1 MISSTT
7 ISQIIIHYKS
17 MINNES
23 YNKEWIESFRKQ
35 KEFRAVNPPIFEKM
49 IYAFSL
55 LELLAKS
62 GFNFIF
68 KGGTSLLL
76 MPIDSDRFSIDIDI
90 ITEKSREELEL
101 CIQNSITDS
110 VFTSFVEDKR
120 RRDAGGIP
128 KAHYIFNFNANYCN
142 EGTILLDVLF
152 VANPYP
158 NTTEVEIRC
167 NWIIT
172 TEPFHN
178 VTIPSVNAM
187 LGDKLTAFAPNTTG
201 IPYWLNNPQSPD
213 KRMEIIKQMYDVSNL
228 INHCD
233 NILETKIAF
242 KTIANHQI
250 EFQNLNITNHD
261 VIDDIFNTALLLAK
275 RDNNKT
281 EPDKSYFN
289 DLQSGIKMFESHLIK
304 SKFKIEDAIVAS
316 AKAACFTQHIKQT
329 DVTHFEKF
337 EENSDVFKT
346 DISNTDY
353 NFLNRFK
360 KTNKQAYFYWYKC
373 LHLMNLIN

>member
-1 MISSTT
+1 MI
-7 ISQIIIHYKS
+7 I
-17 MINNES
+17 NES

-35 KEFRAVNPPIFEKM
+35 KEFRTVNPPIFEKM

-62 GFNFIF
+62 GCKFIF

-76 MPIDSDRFSIDIDI
+76 MPIDSNRFSIDIDI
-90 ITEKSREELEL
+90 ITEKSKEELEH
-101 CIQNSITDS
+101 CIQNAITDS
-110 VFTSFVEDKR
+110 VFTSFAEDER

-128 KAHYIFNFNANYCN
+128 KAHYVFNFNANYGN

-152 VANPYP
+152 IANPYP
-158 NTTEVEIRC
+158 TTNEVEINC
-167 NWIIT
+167 KWILAK
-172 TEPFHN
+172 EPFYK
-178 VTIPSVNAM
+178 VTIPSINSI

-201 IPYWLNNPQSPD
+201 IPYWLKKPNAPD
-213 KRMEIIKQMYDVSNL
+213 KRMEIIKQLYDVSNL

-233 NILETKIAF
+233 TILETKMSF
-242 KTIANHQI
+242 YTTANHQI
-250 EFQNLNITNHD
+250 KFRNLKITEND
-261 VIDDIFNTALLLAK
+261 VIEDVFNTALLLAK
-275 RDNNKT
+275 RDKNKT
-281 EPDKSYFN
+281 EPDASCFN
-289 DLQSGIKMFESHLIK
+289 DLQSGIIMFESHLIK

-316 AKAACFTQHIKQT
+316 AKAAYFTQLIKQSN
-329 DVTHFEKF
+329 DIHFERF

-346 DISNTDY
+346 DILNTDY

-373 LHLMNLIN
+373 LHLMNLLN